1 MSTSRRVRG
10 MTLIELIVAIVVL
23 GVGLTGVLV
32 AYNQAVMRSAD
43 PMVTKQMLAIAE
55 ELMEEISLR
64 PFAAGGVT
72 PPAGCARSAH
82 DDVMDYDGY
91 ASAGICDIDGVAVP
105 SLASYAVAVAVT
117 AVTLPA
123 PTSVAALRIEI
134 TVTHAGQTLTLVG
147 YRTAWA

>member
-1 MSTSRRVRG
+1 MSTRRRAGG

-64 PFAAGGVT
+64 QFAAGGAT
-72 PPAGCARSAH
+72 PAAGCARSSH
-82 DDVMDYDGY
+82 DDVMDYNGY
-91 ASAGICDIDGVAVP
+91 ASTGMCDIDGLAIP
-105 SLASYAVAVAVT
+105 SLASYDVSVTVT

-123 PTSVAALRIEI
+123 PTSVAALRIEV
-134 TVTHAGQTLTLVG
+134 TVTHAGQALTLVG